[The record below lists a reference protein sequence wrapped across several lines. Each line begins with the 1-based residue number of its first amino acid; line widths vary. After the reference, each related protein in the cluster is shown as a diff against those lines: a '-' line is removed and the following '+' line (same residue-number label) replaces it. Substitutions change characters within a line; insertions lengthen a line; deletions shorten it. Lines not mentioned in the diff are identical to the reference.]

1 MVKLKVGMVGLGG
14 IAQKAYL
21 PVLSK
26 AEKFELVGAFTPNK
40 EKRIRICNEYRIKA
54 FDSIKDL
61 AKECDAVFVHTSTES
76 HYDVV
81 KELLEL
87 GVHVYVD
94 KPLASTVK
102 EGEELIK
109 LSNSKNL
116 KLMVGFNR
124 RFAPMYKKIKD
135 EAGEI
140 ISINICK
147 HASSSVRNVDFSETL
162 IDDYIHAIDTA
173 IWLACGDVEVI
184 CDELLLNENK
194 SLIFANHKLKGKNF
208 SISTSMNRAAGTKL
222 EQVEILSL
230 GKIQRVKNLNVLE
243 VESDNSLTVTNS
255 GAWVNI
261 LKQKGFED
269 IVNHFVECVE
279 NDLEPLISG
288 EEALKAQRLLEKII
302 KENK

>member
-1 MVKLKVGMVGLGG
+1 MGKLKVGMVGLGG

-21 PVLSK
+21 PILSK
-26 AEKFELVGAFTPNK
+26 AEKFEFVGAFTPNK
-40 EKRIRICNEYRIKA
+40 EKRNRICNEYRIKE
-54 FDSIKDL
+54 FESIKDL
-61 AKECDAVFVHTSTES
+61 AKDCDAAFVHTSTES

-102 EGEELIK
+102 EGEKLIELSKI
-109 LSNSKNL
+109 KNL

-124 RFAPMYKKIKD
+124 RFAPMYKHIKD
-135 EAGEI
+135 EAGDI
-140 ISINICK
+140 VSINICK
-147 HASSSVRNVDFSETL
+147 HASNSIRDTHFSETL

-173 IWLACGDVEVI
+173 IWLADGNVEI
-184 CDELLLNENK
+184 SYDELLVNDNK
-194 SLIFANHKLKGKNF
+194 SLIFANHKLKSEKF
-208 SISTSMNRAAGTKL
+208 SISTSMNRFAGTKL

-243 VESDNSLTVTNS
+243 VECNNNITTTTS

-269 IVNHFVECVE
+269 IVNHFIDCVE
-279 NDLEPLISG
+279 NGLEPITSG
-288 EEALKAQRLLEKII
+288 EEALKAQRILEHII
-302 KENK
+302 NLH